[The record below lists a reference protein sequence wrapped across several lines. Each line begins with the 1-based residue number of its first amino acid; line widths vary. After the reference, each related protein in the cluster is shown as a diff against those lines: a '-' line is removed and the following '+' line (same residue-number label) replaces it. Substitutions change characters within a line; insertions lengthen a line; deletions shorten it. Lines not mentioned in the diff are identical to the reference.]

1 MFVELI
7 IQLLTHLLLKLKKF
21 LESHISQQLLQ
32 EFLFKFLFQKV
43 KNYQP
48 RSMIPMEMEVMWL
61 TAHII
66 NLPHYICPQYLN
78 VVMIILLILVVKKLM
93 YQQIH

>member
-1 MFVELI
+1 MLELF

-21 LESHISQQLLQ
+21 LESHISQQLLL

-66 NLPHYICPQYLN
+66 ILPPQYGN
-78 VVMIILLILVVKKLM
+78 VVMIIFLILVVK
-93 YQQIH
+93 